1 MRALL
6 TIFALSS
13 WCGAADLKIGAPAPP
28 LTLRQLLQ
36 APSGTDV
43 TLETLKGSVVVLEFW
58 ATWCAGCRDQ
68 FPHWNRLEEQFRDK
82 PVRFISLTD
91 EEPGIVQR
99 LLKDYPISG
108 GLDFNEQTFRRYNI
122 DGRPVTVLIDS
133 AGVPRAIG
141 NASDLTGE
149 TIEKL
154 LAGKPI
160 VFSQTVVV
168 ISFSFRVRLT

>member
-1 MRALL
+1 LL

-68 FPHWNRLEEQFRDK
+68 IPHWNRLEEQFRDK

-99 LLKDYPISG
+99 FLKDYPISG
-108 GLDFNEQTFRRYNI
+108 WIGLDFNEQISGGTTLMVGRSRCSTRTELGRRSI
-122 DGRPVTVLIDS
+122 QRDFAKLCTS
-133 AGVPRAIG
+133 RA
-141 NASDLTGE
+141 
-149 TIEKL
+149 
-154 LAGKPI
+154 
-160 VFSQTVVV
+160 
-168 ISFSFRVRLT
+168 